1 MIYFISGISSILSG
15 MGIGGGS
22 LFILLVLL
30 FNLIDLNEARTYNLA
45 MFIGIGIMMSLKKF
59 QTIKNEKKKYIK
71 AILIIGIGSIIGF
84 GLNKFIEQ
92 NLIKKIFYYFML
104 VIGLYEI
111 IVSLKNIKKDKNMI
125 KKGE

>member
-1 MIYFISGISSILSG
+1 MIYIVSCLSSLLSG

-45 MFIGIGIMMSLKKF
+45 MFIGIGIMMSLKKIS
-59 QTIKNEKKKYIK
+59 TIKKEKKKYIK

-84 GLNKFIEQ
+84 YLNKFIKQ
-92 NLIKKIFYYFML
+92 NLIKKFFYYFML
-104 VIGLYEI
+104 VIGIYEI

>member
-59 QTIKNEKKKYIK
+59 QTIKNQKKKYIK

-104 VIGLYEI
+104 VIGIYEI

>member
-71 AILIIGIGSIIGF
+71 AILIIGVGSIIGF

-104 VIGLYEI
+104 VIGIYEI

>member
-1 MIYFISGISSILSG
+1 MEAQMIYFISGISSILSG

-59 QTIKNEKKKYIK
+59 QTIKNQKKKQGGRRY
-71 AILIIGIGSIIGF
+71 
-84 GLNKFIEQ
+84 
-92 NLIKKIFYYFML
+92 
-104 VIGLYEI
+104 
-111 IVSLKNIKKDKNMI
+111 
-125 KKGE
+125 GECF